1 MLTHLPT
8 DPHDFALW
16 LFDNLEG
23 LERVGDNAL
32 WEGRLPDRL
41 DFSAVE
47 EHLENLP
54 KQLAGAC
61 RADTRTIGFYPSS
74 ADVYED
80 IRELLG
86 VALNRSRVPAHF
98 TVRDRGFTHP
108 AATTT
113 GTVPESIAQ
122 YMDAVRLF
130 SILEKLA
137 DVRNGGLLFVSS
149 HEAQLTILPEFG
161 CDDLCPLASF
171 SRFAVE
177 FSNEESHAD
186 QKRSIIRATLIEQFR
201 PRRSVTM
208 AEVLAKF
215 EAIATDARHSLAM
228 YMAEFSVAKVRGEV
242 ERQNLDDTIS
252 LNKILA
258 DIQNQLLAL
267 PAAILL
273 AGATIKEG
281 EILRNYAVL
290 FGVVVLTIF
299 VWILA
304 SNQRHSI
311 DAINAQIIRRKNK
324 VEQMP
329 AGSNTSILPLFTTL
343 ENRVT
348 RQKRTLCFIK
358 CVILVVVISTALA
371 VIDVNCDN
379 VIIDMLKRTWAYLA
393 DWISRMNSS
402 PNR

>member
-1 MLTHLPT
+1 MSMHLPT

-16 LFDNLEG
+16 LFDNLES
-23 LERVGDNAL
+23 LARVGDSAL
-32 WEGRLPDRL
+32 WEGRLPDDL
-41 DFSAVE
+41 DFAAIE

-54 KQLAGAC
+54 KSLAGAC
-61 RADTRTIGFYPSS
+61 RVDARTIGFYPSN
-74 ADVYED
+74 ANVYED
-80 IRELLG
+80 TRELLG
-86 VALNRSRVPAHF
+86 VASNRSRIPARF
-98 TVRDRGFTHP
+98 TVRDSGFTHP
-108 AATTT
+108 PATTT
-113 GTVPESIAQ
+113 ATVPEPIAQ
-122 YMDAVRLF
+122 YMDAVRLL
-130 SILEKLA
+130 SVLDKLA

-161 CDDLCPLASF
+161 HDDLCPLASF
-171 SRFAVE
+171 PRFAVE
-177 FSNEESHAD
+177 FSSEESHAD

-201 PRRSVTM
+201 PHRSVTM

-273 AGATIKEG
+273 AGATIKAG
-281 EILRNYAVL
+281 ETLRNYAVL
-290 FGVVVLTIF
+290 FGVVVFTIF

-311 DAINAQIIRRKNK
+311 DAISAQVIRRKAK
-324 VEQMP
+324 VEKMP
-329 AGSNTSILPLFTTL
+329 AGSNASILPLFATL
-343 ENRVT
+343 EDRVI

-358 CVILVVVISTALA
+358 CVTFAVVIATALA
-371 VIDVNCDN
+371 VIDVNNDSM
-379 VIIDMLKRTWAYLA
+379 VIKLLTRTLAYLA
-393 DWISRMNSS
+393 DWISRMNSA
-402 PNR
+402 PN

>member
-1 MLTHLPT
+1 MSMHLPA

-16 LFDNLEG
+16 LFDNLER
-23 LERVGDNAL
+23 LTRVGESAL

-41 DFSAVE
+41 DFAAIE
-47 EHLENLP
+47 RHLENLP
-54 KQLAGAC
+54 RSLAGPC
-61 RADTRTIGFYPSS
+61 RADTRTIGFYPSN

-80 IRELLG
+80 IQQLLG
-86 VALNRSRVPAHF
+86 VAANRSHIPARF
-98 TVRDRGFTHP
+98 TVRDSKFSHP
-108 AATTT
+108 AATITAA
-113 GTVPESIAQ
+113 VPRSIAQ
-122 YMDAVRLF
+122 YMDAVRLL
-130 SILEKLA
+130 SILDKLA

-161 CDDLCPLASF
+161 LDDLCPLPSLPH
-171 SRFAVE
+171 FAME

-186 QKRSIIRATLIEQFR
+186 QKRSIIRSTLIEQFR
-201 PRRSVTM
+201 PRRSVIM
-208 AEVLAKF
+208 ADVLAKF

-252 LNKILA
+252 LNKTLA

-281 EILRNYAVL
+281 ETLRNYAVL
-290 FGVVVLTIF
+290 FGVIVFTIF
-299 VWILA
+299 VWILD

-311 DAINAQIIRRKNK
+311 DAINAQITRRKAK
-324 VEQMP
+324 VEKMP
-329 AGSNTSILPLFTTL
+329 AGSSASILPLFATL
-343 ENRVT
+343 EGRVT
-348 RQKRTLCFIK
+348 KQKRTLYFIK

-371 VIDVNCDN
+371 VINVNNDG
-379 VIIDMLKRTWAYLA
+379 VLVSMLTRAWACFA
-393 DWISRMNSS
+393 G
-402 PNR
+402 